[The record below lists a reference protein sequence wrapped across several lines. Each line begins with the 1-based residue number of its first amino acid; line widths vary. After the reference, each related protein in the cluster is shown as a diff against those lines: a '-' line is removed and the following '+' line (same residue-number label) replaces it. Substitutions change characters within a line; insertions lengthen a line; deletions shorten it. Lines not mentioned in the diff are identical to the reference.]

1 MGKGLIVCLF
11 FLMSGCVAFPQLER
25 KLTRTETGAFHEAL
39 EPLLKKQDSRPIK
52 TYIKE
57 NPDTLYAS
65 DAKLILQLQSR
76 YQSSQKK
83 LKTCEQQLDAA
94 QVEIK
99 KLRVETEKLQAD
111 IERLT
116 QLHLKM
122 GRNDQ

>member
-1 MGKGLIVCLF
+1 MGKGLIICLF
-11 FLMSGCVAFPQLER
+11 FLMSGCVAFPQLEH
-25 KLTRTETGAFHEAL
+25 KLTRSETGTFHEAL

-94 QVEIK
+94 QVE
-99 KLRVETEKLQAD
+99 TEKLQAD